1 MLHEEECRRASQC
14 NAFCLYDGGGG
25 GGAQPFNA
33 F

>member
-14 NAFCLYDGGGG
+14 NAFCLYDGG
-25 GGAQPFNA
+25 AQPFNA